1 MVKSSMKGAISK
13 MFKKS
18 SELSKMSDAFLHN
31 RFVLYL
37 IFFIAIGNI
46 FHFAFTNDLM
56 SVGVFIAAGV
66 LTSFFS
72 KNMIVIMVVSMVVTH
87 IIRLG
92 QGKEGFLDAKNQEK
106 FSKAIDDAFNIAF
119 DEQERIHPS
128 DPYAKESFQDEDDE
142 GDEDDDEDLEAMLEE
157 ELLDEDDDDEDED
170 DDDDEEG
177 FRVMKEGFKKKKEKK
192 GKKGKKGKKKK

>member
-1 MVKSSMKGAISK
+1 MKGAISK

-128 DPYAKESFQDEDDE
+128 DPYVKESFQDEDDE
-142 GDEDDDEDLEAMLEE
+142 DEDEEYDDDELEAMLEE
-157 ELLDEDDDDEDED
+157 ELLDEEDDDED
-170 DDDDEEG
+170 DDDDEDEEG
-177 FRVMKEGFKKKKEKK
+177 FRVMKEGFKKKKVKK

>member
-1 MVKSSMKGAISK
+1 MKGAISK

-142 GDEDDDEDLEAMLEE
+142 DEDEEYDDDEIEAMLEE
-157 ELLDEDDDDEDED
+157 ELLDEDDDDED

-177 FRVMKEGFKKKKEKK
+177 GRVMKEGSKKKKVNK
-192 GKKGKKGKKKK
+192 GKKVKMGKRKSKL

>member
-1 MVKSSMKGAISK
+1 MKGAISK

-142 GDEDDDEDLEAMLEE
+142 DEDEEYDDDELEAMLEE

-170 DDDDEEG
+170 DDEEG
-177 FRVMKEGFKKKKEKK
+177 FRVMKEGFKRKKKKK
-192 GKKGKKGKKKK
+192 GKMRKKGKKKK